1 MKPFQRQ
8 LKIIAAPN
16 RHLLSL
22 LAVLSLFFLQAINA
36 VLAADEVPVYKIEVV
51 NTWPHDAAAFT
62 QGLTW
67 YQGNLY
73 EGTGRNGQSSL
84 RMVDLETGELLKR
97 QNLAQ
102 RFFGEGIAII
112 DERVYQ
118 LTWQSHMGFVYDL
131 DSFEQQKTFFLAGEG
146 WGITY
151 GNDALIVSDG
161 SAFLRFLD
169 PETLQQESRVQV
181 TLNGNPVQSLN
192 ELEFINGEVW
202 ANVWY
207 QDVIVRIDPQTGN
220 VNSIVDLSG
229 LYPQRKSRDEVLN
242 GIAWDEEGQRLFVT
256 GKLWSSLFEIT
267 VVDDDQVE

>member
-1 MKPFQRQ
+1 MKALQQQ
-8 LKIIAAPN
+8 LKLTTGVKRYLLTLWAA
-16 RHLLSL
+16 
-22 LAVLSLFFLQAINA
+22 LAVSSLFFIQTVAP

-51 NTWPHDAAAFT
+51 NTFPHDDAAFT

-73 EGTGRNGQSSL
+73 EGTGRKGQSSL
-84 RMVDLETGELLKR
+84 RMVDLESGELLKR

-102 RFFGEGIAII
+102 RFFGEGIAIV
-112 DERVYQ
+112 DDRVYQ

-131 DSFEQQKTFFLAGEG
+131 GSFKQQKTFFLPGEG

-161 SAFLRFLD
+161 SANLRFLD
-169 PETLQQESRVQV
+169 PDTLQQQKSVQV

-220 VNSIVDLSG
+220 VNSLVDLSG

-242 GIAWDEEGQRLFVT
+242 GIAWDEDGQRLFVT
-256 GKLWSSLFEIT
+256 GKLWSSLYEIK
-267 VVDDDQVE
+267 VLE